1 MIDAF
6 ETTDFNSTQ
15 FSGTSTE
22 WCDFNKEIS
31 LIVQAWDNY
40 LFEVTGVQIDTDKC
54 EFARFN

>member
-31 LIVQAWDNY
+31 LIGQAWDNY
-40 LFEVTGVQIDTDKC
+40 LFEVTGVQIDTNKC
-54 EFARFN
+54 KRT